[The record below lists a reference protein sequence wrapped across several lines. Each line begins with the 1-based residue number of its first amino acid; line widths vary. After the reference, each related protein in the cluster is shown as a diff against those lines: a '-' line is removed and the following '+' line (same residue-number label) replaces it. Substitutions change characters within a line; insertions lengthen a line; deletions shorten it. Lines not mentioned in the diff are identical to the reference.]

1 MGLEH
6 ADLGGSMGASHPL
19 QPGGPVTPTTQPT
32 LPIRRIVQGK
42 NPREYF
48 DPDEMAELEE
58 GIRAVG
64 VLEPIVVRPVPG
76 TDLYEIIAGE
86 RRWRAAKNV
95 FGDDYDM
102 PVVIKDAS
110 DETAE
115 AMSVIENY
123 HRAAMSPAEEA
134 RAAQRQLLR
143 QRGDKEE
150 TARLMGW
157 SPEVLERRL
166 ALMACTPTVLK
177 ALTTRSIQLGHAE
190 LLSGIPPEK
199 QDSVLAG
206 VLAQKVPVAVLKA
219 QLGRFARRL
228 ADAIFDTAQC
238 SGCTHNSARQAGL
251 FAESLGEGYCQH
263 PSHFEELTLQ
273 AVQARADALRDEYP
287 VIRIVKVSDGFTPLP
302 LTAEGELGVGA
313 PQYTSCQ
320 GCQSFGCTISAMP
333 GSYGEVSHSLCFDA
347 ACNSQKVALWRKAQR
362 DAQAAVDEAAGKGAK
377 QSTAKV
383 SGKAGQKGKAGSNAA
398 NKAVAASAPTN
409 QTPQRMVAHR
419 LTEWRKWLAKA
430 LMTQPQRSQR
440 VLIALVLAGRGAD
453 LREAQFRNAFDRMAG
468 QTAPA
473 GFGVRG
479 GLQRADTAP
488 EAQLDRLLQA
498 ATASAAFG
506 VNTSDLELL
515 LNYAEVDEGRYF
527 QWDKEFLDLFTMSE
541 LESLAV
547 EVGLKKAMGTGF
559 KAARASKKQEFI
571 AALLKVQGF
580 SYQGTVPAVMRYRRQ
595 PVLAEGGQGGAGVEV
610 DEVEG
615 SEAAASHSD
624 VQPETALA

>member
-1 MGLEH
+1 M
-6 ADLGGSMGASHPL
+6 
-19 QPGGPVTPTTQPT
+19 QPT
-32 LPIRRIVQGK
+32 LPIRLIVQGK

-64 VLEPIVVRPVPG
+64 VLEPIVVRPIPG
-76 TDLYEIIAGE
+76 TELFEIIAGE

-134 RAAQRQLLR
+134 RAAQRQLMR

-166 ALMACTPTVLK
+166 ALMACTPAVLK

-199 QDSVLAG
+199 QGSVLAG
-206 VLAQKVPVAVLKA
+206 VLAQKVPVAVLKS
-219 QLGRFARRL
+219 QLGRYARRL
-228 ADAIFDTAQC
+228 SDAIFDTAQC
-238 SGCTHNSARQAGL
+238 SRCAHNSARQAGL
-251 FAESLGEGYCQH
+251 FTESLGEGYCQH

-287 VIRIVKVSDGFTPLP
+287 VIRIVNVSDGFTPLP
-302 LTAEGELGVGA
+302 LTAEGDLGVGA

-320 GCQSFGCTISAMP
+320 GCQSFGCTVSAMP
-333 GSYGEVSHSLCFDA
+333 GSYGEVSRSLCFDA

-362 DAQAAVDEAAGKGAK
+362 DAQAAVTEAAGKGATK
-377 QSTAKV
+377 PTAKGT
-383 SGKAGQKGKAGSNAA
+383 GKAGQKAKARHKAA
-398 NKAVAASAPTN
+398 AASAPAN
-409 QTPQRMVAHR
+409 QTPQRVVAHR

-430 LMTQPQRSQR
+430 LMAQPQRSQR

-453 LREAQFRNAFDRMAG
+453 LREAQFRNAFERIAG

-473 GFGVRG
+473 AFGVRG
-479 GLQRADTAP
+479 GLQRADAAP

-541 LESLAV
+541 LESLAA
-547 EVGLKKAMGTGF
+547 EVGLKKAMGAGF

-571 AALLKVQGF
+571 TALLKVPGF
-580 SYQGTVPAVMRYRRQ
+580 SYQGTVPAVMRYPRQ
-595 PVLAEGGQGGAGVEV
+595 PILADGLEGEV
-610 DEVEG
+610 DEGEG
-615 SEAAASHSD
+615 SEVTD
-624 VQPETALA
+624 RTFDRQPEPAMA